1 LKAQEIVSG
10 IQGIESSFE
19 QHIDRLRKLDYD
31 MLDVRVSRWHD
42 DYHHFKNAVKDLEVM
57 FTNVINGAFESNAT
71 VCEGVILIGQ
81 LLLILILY
89 TCTDTYIYLYIYL
102 MNIN

>member
-1 LKAQEIVSG
+1 
-10 IQGIESSFE
+10 
-19 QHIDRLRKLDYD
+19 

-81 LLLILILY
+81 HQLII
-89 TCTDTYIYLYIYL
+89 CMQIRSCICIYGSYE
-102 MNIN
+102 